1 MNQVTLGADPELFIQ
16 THDGRMKS
24 IIGLLGGTKTNPMI
38 IDDNGLFKV
47 QEDNV
52 AAEYN
57 IPPSGTRESF
67 IQNILWPQRAIAA
80 ILGTDKFQLCKLA
93 SASFPED
100 ELHHEKAKEFGCD
113 PDLNAWSLQYN
124 PKPECNDKTF
134 RTAGGHVHI
143 GMDDRNPQEVIRII
157 RAMDKHLGVWSV
169 LVDTDDQRRK
179 LYGKA
184 GAFRPQ
190 PHGCE
195 YRSLSNFWIFDEALI
210 GEVWD
215 RTQAAVN
222 HDMIETDSGEAAML
236 QHIINTG
243 DKATA
248 RSYLKTHRLL

>member
-1 MNQVTLGADPELFIQ
+1 MNIVTLGADPELFIQ
-16 THDGRMKS
+16 TTDGRMKS
-24 IIGLLGGTKTNPMI
+24 IIGLLGGTKSQPLAI
-38 IDDNGLFKV
+38 GNGLFQV

-52 AAEYN
+52 AAEFN
-57 IPPSGTRESF
+57 IPASGTREEF
-67 IQNILWPQRAIAA
+67 IKNILWPQQEIAH
-80 ILGTDKFQLCKLA
+80 ILGTDKFQLSKLA

-100 ELHHEKAKEFGCD
+100 ELMDPRAQEFGCD
-113 PDLNAWSLQYN
+113 PDMDAWSLQVN
-124 PKPECNDKTF
+124 KKPACEDKTF

-143 GMDDRNPQEVIRII
+143 GLEDKDPRNVVRII

-169 LVDTDDQRRK
+169 LMDNDDQRRK

-190 PHGCE
+190 NHGCE
-195 YRSLSNFWIFDEALI
+195 YRTLSNFWIFDRELI

-215 RTQAAVN
+215 RTQAAVG
-222 HDMIETDSGEAAML
+222 HDMIETASGEAAML

-243 DKATA
+243 DKRTA